1 MERTTATTRPGR
13 LGIGAL
19 TTTRVL
25 SGVIA
30 ALVLVQGALGGSFLS
45 GIAGALDAHRTVALQ
60 VLSLLGLAVVVT
72 AAVAVRRNRWA
83 LPVSSVGLL
92 GLGVQIVMGFEG
104 RLSVHVPLG
113 IALFGVYLT
122 MALVLRD
129 KTSKEETT

>member
-1 MERTTATTRPGR
+1 M
-13 LGIGAL
+13 
-19 TTTRVL
+19 
-25 SGVIA
+25 
-30 ALVLVQGALGGSFLS
+30 LVQGALGGSFLS